1 MIIVSILL
9 ITLIIIG
16 ARNSAVGNVFGGD
29 SPVYHARRGIE
40 RTLFNATVWVSV
52 IFFVLAILERVGRR
66 QRSDSQIYALPA
78 RLTEVFD

>member
-1 MIIVSILL
+1 VQTYLNIAMVIVSILL
-9 ITLIIIG
+9 VLLIIIG

-52 IFFVLAILERVGRR
+52 IFFVLAILSVLVVG
-66 QRSDSQIYALPA
+66 A
-78 RLTEVFD
+78 

>member
-1 MIIVSILL
+1 MEVYLNIAMIIVSILL
-9 ITLIIIG
+9 VALIIIG

-52 IFFVLAILERVGRR
+52 IFFVLAILSVLVVG
-66 QRSDSQIYALPA
+66 A
-78 RLTEVFD
+78 

>member
-1 MIIVSILL
+1 VQTYLSIAMIIVSILL
-9 ITLIIIG
+9 VALIIIG

-52 IFFVLAILERVGRR
+52 IFFVLAILSVLVVG
-66 QRSDSQIYALPA
+66 A
-78 RLTEVFD
+78 

>member
-1 MIIVSILL
+1 VQTYLNIAMVIVSILL
-9 ITLIIIG
+9 IALIIIG

-52 IFFVLAILERVGRR
+52 IFFVLAILSVLAEG
-66 QRSDSQIYALPA
+66 A
-78 RLTEVFD
+78 

>member
-1 MIIVSILL
+1 MQTYLNIAMVIVSILL
-9 ITLIIIG
+9 VLLIIIG

-52 IFFVLAILERVGRR
+52 IFFVLAILSVLAVG
-66 QRSDSQIYALPA
+66 A
-78 RLTEVFD
+78 